1 MKGVVDL
8 NSNAR
13 TWVNQAL
20 LTPRAI
26 GLGASDKCT
35 MATTRGSDVNVTEV
49 RVKQSLRR
57 RFVDLLLT
65 FTLTKPRQLRVTSI
79 DAVRDTHMA
88 TTSAP
93 APVNDIELTLTH
105 HGKPITLT
113 FAHDANVTDLSDRVA
128 SGLSIP
134 PSNQKFLVSP
144 KIGLLKPPF
153 KDATLPLSSLQGKKI
168 NLMGSTTAEVTSLN
182 ASITAAA
189 APRRPGPI
197 KAALPA
203 RNRDWKKVQEE
214 AQYTFHTLRP
224 LPYLPNPDRS
234 LRFLER
240 LRDDA
245 GIKAA
250 MRTHKFSVPL
260 LTEMDPAMHTTHE
273 SRTLGLNR
281 NQGEV
286 IELRLR
292 TDAYDGYR
300 DYKTIRKTLCHELA
314 HNVWGPHDRNFWE
327 LCKQIEREVD
337 RDDWTRGGHSV
348 GNQEYAEGP
357 EEEVFDHGGW
367 TGGEFVLGGSGA
379 GGGETLLSSAGG
391 TVQAGSLSR
400 REILAK
406 AAEERMKRARQAE
419 QGSGEAP

>member
-1 MKGVVDL
+1 MYLDL
-8 NSNAR
+8 VTNTSTHHA
-13 TWVNQAL
+13 
-20 LTPRAI
+20 
-26 GLGASDKCT
+26 ASRSY
-35 MATTRGSDVNVTEV
+35 TTTTAGIA
-49 RVKQSLRR
+49 Q
-57 RFVDLLLT
+57 
-65 FTLTKPRQLRVTSI
+65 
-79 DAVRDTHMA
+79 DAY
-88 TTSAP
+88 
-93 APVNDIELTLTH
+93 APVADMDLVLTH
-105 HGKPITLT
+105 HGKPTT
-113 FAHDANVTDLSDRVA
+113 FAFAQDATISDLSERVA
-128 SGLSIP
+128 TELSIP
-134 PSNQKFLVSP
+134 PTNQKFLVSP
-144 KIGLLKPPF
+144 KVGLLKVPF
-153 KDATLPLSSLQGKKI
+153 KDPGLPLSSLTGKKI
-168 NLMGSTTAEVTSLN
+168 TLMGSTAAEVSSLN
-182 ASITAAA
+182 ANISAAA

-197 KAALPA
+197 KAATPA
-203 RNRDWKKVQEE
+203 RHRDWKKASEE

-250 MRTHKFSVPL
+250 MRSHKFSVPL

-327 LCKQIEREVD
+327 LCKQIEREVE

-348 GNQEYAEGP
+348 GNQEFAEAV
-357 EEEVFDHGGW
+357 EEEIHDHGGW
-367 TGGEFVLGGSGA
+367 TGGEYVLGG
-379 GGGETLLSSAGG
+379 GGGETVVSSVGG
-391 TVQAGSLSR
+391 TVQPGSLSR
-400 REILAK
+400 REILAQ
-406 AAEERMKRARQAE
+406 AAEERAKRSKRAGQE
-419 QGSGEAP
+419 SESSGEAL

>member
-1 MKGVVDL
+1 M
-8 NSNAR
+8 
-13 TWVNQAL
+13 
-20 LTPRAI
+20 TP
-26 GLGASDKCT
+26 
-35 MATTRGSDVNVTEV
+35 V
-49 RVKQSLRR
+49 
-57 RFVDLLLT
+57 
-65 FTLTKPRQLRVTSI
+65 
-79 DAVRDTHMA
+79 DAVQVVQME
-88 TTSAP
+88 TSAP
-93 APVNDIELTLTH
+93 ADDIALTLTH
-105 HGKPITLT
+105 HGNPITFT
-113 FAHDANVTDLSDRVA
+113 FAQDATITDLSDRVA
-128 SGLSIP
+128 SELSIP

-144 KIGLLKPPF
+144 KTGLLKPPF
-153 KDATLPLSSLQGKKI
+153 KDATLSLASLQGKKI

-182 ASITAAA
+182 DSISKAA
-189 APRRPGPI
+189 APRRPGPV
-197 KAALPA
+197 KAAKPA

-300 DYKTIRKTLCHELA
+300 DYKTIRNTLCHELA

-348 GNQEYAEGP
+348 GNQEYAEGY
-357 EEEVFDHGGW
+357 EEEVYDHGGW
-367 TGGEFVLGGSGA
+367 TGGEFVLGGSAGG
-379 GGGETLLSSAGG
+379 GGGETVVSIAGG
-391 TVQAGSLSR
+391 TVQAGNLSR

-419 QGSGEAP
+419 EGSRGSGEAPS

>member
-1 MKGVVDL
+1 MD
-8 NSNAR
+8 SPA
-13 TWVNQAL
+13 
-20 LTPRAI
+20 P
-26 GLGASDKCT
+26 ASD
-35 MATTRGSDVNVTEV
+35 V
-49 RVKQSLRR
+49 Q
-57 RFVDLLLT
+57 
-65 FTLTKPRQLRVTSI
+65 
-79 DAVRDTHMA
+79 
-88 TTSAP
+88 
-93 APVNDIELTLTH
+93 LTLTH
-105 HGKPITLT
+105 HGKPMTLAFT
-113 FAHDANVTDLSDRVA
+113 QDATVTDLSERVA
-128 SGLSIP
+128 SELAIP
-134 PSNQKFLVSP
+134 PSHQKFLVGA
-144 KIGLLKPPF
+144 KVGLLKPPF
-153 KDATLPLSSLQGKKI
+153 KNAALPLSSLLDKKI
-168 NLMGSTTAEVTSLN
+168 TLMGSTIAEVKTLN
-182 ASITAAA
+182 ASISAAA
-189 APRRPGPI
+189 APRRPGPV
-197 KAALPA
+197 KAATPA
-203 RNRDWKKVQEE
+203 RHRDWQKASEE

-224 LPYLPNPDRS
+224 LPYLPNPERS

-327 LCKQIEREVD
+327 LCKQIEREVE

-348 GNQEYAEGP
+348 GNQVYADGP
-357 EEEVFDHGGW
+357 EEDVIDHGGW
-367 TGGEFVLGGSGA
+367 TGGEFVLGGGRAA
-379 GGGETLLSSAGG
+379 GENESVVSSVGD
-391 TVQAGSLSR
+391 TVQLGSLSR

-406 AAEERMKRARQAE
+406 AAEERMKKAE
-419 QGSGEAP
+419 QAKRESGSEA

>member
-1 MKGVVDL
+1 MVSTDEMQDVH
-8 NSNAR
+8 A
-13 TWVNQAL
+13 
-20 LTPRAI
+20 
-26 GLGASDKCT
+26 ASDT
-35 MATTRGSDVNVTEV
+35 APPSADSIQLTVSHHGTPI
-49 RVKQSLRR
+49 
-57 RFVDLLLT
+57 T
-65 FTLTKPRQLRVTSI
+65 FTFG
-79 DAVRDTHMA
+79 DNA
-88 TTSAP
+88 TIS
-93 APVNDIELTLTH
+93 
-105 HGKPITLT
+105 
-113 FAHDANVTDLSDRVA
+113 DLSDRVT
-128 SGLSIP
+128 SELSIP
-134 PSNQKFLVSP
+134 PSNQKFLVNP
-144 KIGLLKPPF
+144 KVGLLKQPF
-153 KDATLPLSSLQGKKI
+153 KDPTLPLSSLVSKKI
-168 NLMGSTTAEVTSLN
+168 TLMGSTTAEVSSLN
-182 ASITAAA
+182 ESISAAS

-197 KAALPA
+197 KAATPA

-260 LTEMDPAMHTTHE
+260 LTEMDPAMHTTQD

-337 RDDWTRGGHSV
+337 RDDWRAGGKSV
-348 GNQEYAEGP
+348 GSEEYADGP
-357 EEEVFDHGGW
+357 EEVYDHGGW
-367 TGGEFVLGGSGA
+367 TGGEFVLGGASE
-379 GGGETLLSSAGG
+379 GGETVVSSAGG
-391 TVQAGSLSR
+391 TVSAGNLSR
-400 REILAK
+400 REILAR
-406 AAEERMKRARQAE
+406 AVEERMKRARQAGDE
-419 QGSGEAP
+419 ERSRREPPI